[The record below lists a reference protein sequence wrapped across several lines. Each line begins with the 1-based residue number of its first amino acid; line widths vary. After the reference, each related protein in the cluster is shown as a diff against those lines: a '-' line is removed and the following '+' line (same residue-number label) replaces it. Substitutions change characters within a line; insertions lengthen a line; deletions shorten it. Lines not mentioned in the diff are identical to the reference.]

1 MIAKIDINTIEPT
14 KENFVHIVDK
24 YNLLVEA
31 YRSAVLSASVSYE
44 LYENSYLEESH
55 IRDENSRLHIQL
67 KNMAKIESIVF
78 NS

>member
-14 KENFVHIVDK
+14 LENVAHLVDK

-31 YRSAVLSASVSYE
+31 YRSAVLSASITYE

-55 IRDENSRLHIQL
+55 IRDENSRLHLQL